1 MFNLSVRAQ
10 DFIQRTQTFIK
21 NEIEPIETEFWNEV
35 HTLNQGGDW
44 TKWQWPTQIEGL
56 KNKAKQAG
64 LWNMFLPDPVLGQG
78 LTVQEYAHIAELTG
92 RSLIAPTVFNC
103 NAPDSGNM
111 ELLWR
116 YGSEAQKQHWL
127 MPLFRGNNSLSFLY
141 D

>member
-44 TKWQWPTQIEGL
+44 TKWQWPTQIEEL

-78 LTVQEYAHIAELTG
+78 LTVQEYAILP
-92 RSLIAPTVFNC
+92 S
-103 NAPDSGNM
+103 
-111 ELLWR
+111 
-116 YGSEAQKQHWL
+116 
-127 MPLFRGNNSLSFLY
+127 
-141 D
+141 